1 MSLSLQLSGFA
12 DETSESKAIGEQ
24 LAAMA
29 AIGLRRYSLRFL
41 DLGHAGGEPGI
52 KNAMQLTKK
61 EITLVKRLH
70 AEFDME
76 VASLGSPIGKVKLL
90 DIDDGTGNKY
100 IPFKKYLKKDVATA
114 CRLANAFET
123 KLVRGFSFYHP
134 KGKKPE
140 DYLTQVVD
148 QLGEIAEACA
158 KEGLLFGLEVEA
170 NLVGQS
176 GKILK
181 KIHNQVKHPA
191 LVLIFDAANLLCQ
204 GYSVDETYEEY
215 LAMKPGLGWL
225 HIKDYRPL
233 KTATRG
239 GHIDEAS
246 LSDFKPV
253 SHGSGIHERVL
264 QDLRDSAPTIN
275 RRMKKLGLPGLLLD
289 LEPHVR
295 GGGQFGGYS
304 GADGMGIAA
313 RALCGLLDY
322 LGLEADL
329 RGPKDLA

>member
-24 LAAMA
+24 LAAMS

-41 DLGHAGGEPGI
+41 DLGKAGGEPGI

-61 EITLVKRLH
+61 EITLVKKLH
-70 AEFDME
+70 AEFGME

-90 DIDDGTGNKY
+90 DIDDGTANKY

-114 CRLANAFET
+114 CRLANAFGT

-134 KGKKPE
+134 KGKNPE

-148 QLGEIAEACA
+148 QLGEIADACA

-181 KIHNQVKHPA
+181 KIHSKVKHPA
-191 LVLIFDAANLLCQ
+191 LVLIYDAANLLCQ
-204 GYSVDETYEEY
+204 GYSSDETYEEY
-215 LAMKPGLGWL
+215 LAMKAGLGWI
-225 HIKDYRPL
+225 HIKDYRPV
-233 KTATRG
+233 KTTTRG

-246 LSDFKPV
+246 LSDFSTGHP
-253 SHGSGIHERVL
+253 R
-264 QDLRDSAPTIN
+264 QWCP
-275 RRMKKLGLPGLLLD
+275 
-289 LEPHVR
+289 
-295 GGGQFGGYS
+295 
-304 GADGMGIAA
+304 
-313 RALCGLLDY
+313 
-322 LGLEADL
+322 
-329 RGPKDLA
+329 